1 MLPEFIATACA
12 GIFAGAAV
20 YINIA
25 QHPAALALGTATA
38 VKFFRPMYARA
49 APMQAALA
57 VVGSL
62 AALWAW
68 WTGSGWL
75 WLLGAVL
82 LGFVVPFTLIAV
94 MPTNNR
100 LKDPALD
107 VSSAEASDL
116 LARWSSL
123 HAVRTVT
130 SSVSFLVFVVA
141 LLRA

>member
-25 QHPAALALGTATA
+25 QHRAALALGTATA